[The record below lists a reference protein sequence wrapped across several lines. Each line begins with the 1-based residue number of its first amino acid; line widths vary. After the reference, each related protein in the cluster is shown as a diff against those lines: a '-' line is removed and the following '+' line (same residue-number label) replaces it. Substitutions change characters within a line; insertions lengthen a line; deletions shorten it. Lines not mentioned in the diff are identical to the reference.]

1 MRLVFA
7 GTPAVAATAL
17 EYLFASGH
25 EVIAVITRPDAPA
38 GRGRSLAQSPVRV
51 LAQARGVP
59 VLAPSSPREPGL
71 EQALRELQPDCCPV
85 VAYGGLLP
93 ESLLRIPEFG
103 WVNLH
108 FSLLPAWRGAA
119 PVQWAILRGDEV
131 TGACTFRIGPGL
143 DDGPVF
149 GCVTEAIRPSD
160 TSADLLARLAD
171 AGSGLLLHTLDA
183 IEAGTAIAVP
193 QPADGISQAPRL
205 TVDDA
210 RVRWAEPL
218 MAVDRRIRAT
228 TPSPGAWTMS
238 AGERIK
244 VLPLRAP
251 VDPAPGHLLPGR
263 VLLHRGGAW
272 VGTGTQPALLSEV
285 QPQGRRVMAA
295 SDWIRGLRD
304 REPAFSV
311 EP

>member
-17 EYLFASGH
+17 EHLFASGH

-160 TSADLLARLAD
+160 TSADLLERLAD

-228 TPSPGAWTMS
+228 TPSPGAWTTS
-238 AGERIK
+238 AGERVK

-251 VDPAPGHLLPGR
+251 VDPAPGNLLPGQ

-272 VGTGTQPALLSEV
+272 VGTGTQPALLGEV